1 MSQPSQNPAQAKR
14 QQRKRTDL
22 KRIAISGAATF
33 SVMLGLITAQVATG
47 NDPSLGHEAKQPKAA
62 VQVTQTTA
70 ALQTGE
76 GDDGYSEASY
86 GSPAAAATSYSPP
99 VVSTHSS

>member
-14 QQRKRTDL
+14 QQRKRTDMR
-22 KRIAISGAATF
+22 RIAISAMGTF

-47 NDPSLGHEAKQPKAA
+47 NDPSLGHSVTQSKAAAQVTRTTAA
-62 VQVTQTTA
+62 VQA
-70 ALQTGE
+70 SA

-86 GSPAAAATSYSPP
+86 APPAAAASSYSPP

>member
-1 MSQPSQNPAQAKR
+1 MSQPNRNPAQAMR
-14 QQRKRTDL
+14 QQRKRTDM

-47 NDPSLGHEAKQPKAA
+47 NDPSLGHGVRQSKAA
-62 VQVTQTTA
+62 AQVTQTTA

-86 GSPAAAATSYSPP
+86 QSPAAAASSYSPP